1 MRPALTVAVCMLA
14 AGATA
19 AGAADTTYVT
29 LQPTTRNAGQIG
41 RAFLL
46 PEGTGSRIQ
55 VEVSGVPPMLSTRP
69 VHLYTYRYAG
79 TCDRRSKEPAFSL
92 LTRVLAQSPSGGTN
106 VRGPFMVSNT
116 APLPFDRLTAGP
128 YAIVVRTS
136 PADGSVDIFCGNV
149 GR

>member
-1 MRPALTVAVCMLA
+1 MRSALAVAACMLA
-14 AGATA
+14 TGATGAGA
-19 AGAADTTYVT
+19 GDTSYVT

-69 VHLYTYRYAG
+69 VHLYTYLYAG
-79 TCDRRSKEPAFSL
+79 TCERRSKEPAFSL
-92 LTRVLAQSPSGGTN
+92 LTRVLAQSPSGGAN
-106 VRGPFMVSNT
+106 VRGPFTVSNS

>member
-1 MRPALTVAVCMLA
+1 MRPALAVAVCTLA
-14 AGATA
+14 AGATGA
-19 AGAADTTYVT
+19 EAADTTFVT
-29 LQPTTRNAGQIG
+29 LQPTTTNRGQIG

-46 PEGTGSRIQ
+46 PEGKGSRIQ
-55 VEVSGVPPMLSTRP
+55 IEVSGVPAMLSTRP
-69 VHLYTYRYAG
+69 VHLYTYLYAG

-92 LTRVLAQSPSGGTN
+92 LTRVLAQSPSGGTS
-106 VRGPFMVSNT
+106 VRGPFTVSNT

-136 PADGSVDIFCGNV
+136 PADGNLDIFCGNV

>member
-69 VHLYTYRYAG
+69 VHLYTYLYAG
-79 TCDRRSKEPAFSL
+79 TCDRRSNEPAFSL

>member
-69 VHLYTYRYAG
+69 VHLYTYLYAG

-116 APLPFDRLTAGP
+116 APLPFDRLTTGP